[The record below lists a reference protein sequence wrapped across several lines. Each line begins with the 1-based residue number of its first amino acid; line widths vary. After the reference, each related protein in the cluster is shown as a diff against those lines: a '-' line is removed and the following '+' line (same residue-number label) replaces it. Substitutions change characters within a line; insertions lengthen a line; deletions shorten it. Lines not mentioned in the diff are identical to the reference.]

1 MKVCELKEKIKDYPK
16 VDLKNVI
23 VELYKSIPKKI
34 KEEKEIDDIIFNIDK
49 PINTKKIETINFDD
63 LANEILSFLSDVDS
77 GLYASPNRII
87 SKTERSK
94 WRFKVKNYY
103 KNLTKISPD
112 AKDGLGATNLLIMV
126 YNRLSRVAYSLLF
139 SSWDTFGA
147 LGVTQ
152 IRNIFFNE

>member
-16 VDLKNVI
+16 VDLKKVI

-34 KEEKEIDDIIFNIDK
+34 KEEKEIDDIIINIDK

-63 LANEILSFLSDVDS
+63 LANEILSFLSDV
-77 GLYASPNRII
+77 YASPNRII

-112 AKDGLGATNLLIMV
+112 AKDGLGATNLLIML

-147 LGVTQ
+147 LGVSQ